1 MNLLFFTQ
9 GQALDV
15 YYQVY
20 LRIKRRIDIGNIG
33 FYVTHKEHYENFI
46 LDKPNFEVDFSVLKE
61 WEIYDDADSHKIDYE
76 SLNRFESEA
85 GDPNLW
91 TPIVTDRRLNYGE
104 KVTYFQDYKPFF
116 SREKILKIIDVSR
129 VRITN
134 LFDLVKPDSVFT
146 LYTNTFGDCLGHMVA
161 KSRGIKSYDLRLAR
175 LKNYVMLVDGVNEP
189 PPHISEK
196 YDSKEFSEQDLEMA
210 EEYISQVVN
219 ENAMYEGVVPS
230 KSIIDKSDI
239 SSSFKTHKG
248 KYFSFF
254 HDSITKNYSK
264 DPQNPNSMKK
274 YLHQNFLNPRNSAN
288 IEKKLKDNFVDLEFV
303 KNQSCALYPLHTEPE
318 LVLSQFARPYLNQIE
333 VIRNI
338 SMSLPLTKVLL
349 VKEHPLM
356 VGRRTL
362 GYYEKLLEIPNVKL
376 VEFNLSSENVLPHV
390 DIVIVIRGAI
400 GLEAAIKKIPVISL
414 GKSMFQI
421 LPKNMFRYCNS
432 LYSLPGDVKDMLNN
446 YKYDGESLKRYLSSV
461 ISGSVPV
468 NLITD
473 LLGKKN
479 RFRTDTKIY
488 NFSEHP
494 HFDLLSDYIVER
506 ISSRKLLKD
515 QREEG

>member
-1 MNLLFFTQ
+1 M
-9 GQALDV
+9 
-15 YYQVY
+15 
-20 LRIKRRIDIGNIG
+20 
-33 FYVTHKEHYENFI
+33 
-46 LDKPNFEVDFSVLKE
+46 
-61 WEIYDDADSHKIDYE
+61 
-76 SLNRFESEA
+76 
-85 GDPNLW
+85 
-91 TPIVTDRRLNYGE
+91 
-104 KVTYFQDYKPFF
+104 
-116 SREKILKIIDVSR
+116 
-129 VRITN
+129 
-134 LFDLVKPDSVFT
+134 FDLVKPDSVFT

-230 KSIIDKSDI
+230 KSNKPKSGRKK
-239 SSSFKTHKG
+239 SFKGIGEKILP
-248 KYFSFF
+248 FLF
-254 HDSITKNYSK
+254 DSINNDYGK
-264 DPQNPNSMKK
+264 DPQNPNVLNK
-274 YLHQNFLNPRNSAN
+274 YFHKNVLNPRNNTN
-288 IEKKLKDNFVDLEFV
+288 IEKKLSDYFVDLDFIE
-303 KNQSCALYPLHTEPE
+303 NQNCVLYPLHTEPE

-338 SMSLPLTKVLL
+338 SMSLPLTKILL

-356 VGRRTL
+356 IGRRTL
-362 GYYEKLLEIPNVKL
+362 GYYKKLLEIPNVKL
-376 VEFNLSSENVLPHV
+376 VKFDLSSELVLKEV
-390 DIVIVIRGAI
+390 ELVIVIRGAI

-421 LPKNMFRYCNS
+421 LPNDMFRYCDS
-432 LYSLPGDVKDMLNN
+432 LYNLPNDVKYMLEN
-446 YKYDGESLKRYLSSV
+446 YKYDKESLKRYLSSV

-468 NLITD
+468 NLVTD

-479 RFRTDTKIY
+479 RFREDTESY

-494 HFDLLSDYIVER
+494 HLDLLSDYIIDR
-506 ISSRKLLKD
+506 I
-515 QREEG
+515 Q